1 MSLKKVC
8 VQLNF
13 MSLFGR
19 LFLNLF
25 VLFIDSITIYGQID
39 MQNTQNKPISIGKDP
54 PNIGMTFEW
63 THLGSLNT
71 FIYLVF

>member
-1 MSLKKVC
+1 MRPIELYVFIWETIPK
-8 VQLNF
+8 LI
-13 MSLFGR
+13 R
-19 LFLNLF
+19 I
-25 VLFIDSITIYGQID
+25 IDSITIYGQID